1 MRKTGL
7 SIIEIKKVLDGEITM
22 AAAVNARRK
31 ELLEERKEQDELL
44 DFCNDLKM
52 QSVEWIDVD
61 KYVEKIHQKKKNGD
75 KFFEIIEE
83 YKQVYQGE
91 WKKKFLFFPDTFIES
106 PREFTNELLRYAKS
120 INADI
125 TITKESMEPEFVLN
139 GVEYSAVRVNTGF
152 YGIIDGPT
160 VWCVMKYPKLAE

>member
-1 MRKTGL
+1 MNISEIEKLIGISKQTIRFYEKEGLISPKRNRENQYREYDEQDIRQLKLIYVLRKTGL

-61 KYVEKIHQKKKNGD
+61 KYVEKIH
-75 KFFEIIEE
+75 
-83 YKQVYQGE
+83 
-91 WKKKFLFFPDTFIES
+91 
-106 PREFTNELLRYAKS
+106 
-120 INADI
+120 
-125 TITKESMEPEFVLN
+125 
-139 GVEYSAVRVNTGF
+139 
-152 YGIIDGPT
+152 
-160 VWCVMKYPKLAE
+160 